1 MKRQTRLVQA
11 LVALITVAG
20 GGLAEAGVIFPV
32 DQTTGVPILNSTV
45 TISLFDA
52 SGNDITDTWLP
63 TWEPNRISS
72 VNVGFNVQGAPV
84 ITGATATL
92 KGDVLLPATLN
103 GLTNPFVKAPAV
115 NNGQLLLATSR
126 YPGRCTNYGAAAT
139 SPAAEPLD
147 YDLAAANPLT
157 VNGVQR
163 QVFLLT
169 SQDCG
174 GIAVMTGTVNGQSY
188 LATIPQDSNLN
199 GIPDIWERQFC
210 PNNACPVGNEDNDTG
225 PVVGTPTGDGIAA
238 FDEFRGFIVSNVH
251 VSTDPRQRDLFVHLV
266 NAQCGAAANS
276 LLGGGATTY
285 PTDGSSVFANLASL
299 VPGSQ
304 VHVLGYPPTPANPM
318 TPEWVDRFSSF
329 SQQTGFVYS
338 DGTSTAPADDRRINA
353 NAIFPLGVPNLTTGP
368 IQKGLRVTECLDVS
382 APQPLGT
389 TGIGST
395 NGPDN
400 SLVYTQRI
408 VSYIN
413 GMVTAGGTR
422 PLKLFVFQN
431 GAWAATFTGT
441 GAPTDADRNVILSQA
456 MKYYV
461 AHELAHSTRLTPT
474 VEGTR
479 QTSYGY
485 HHAPGT
491 GSVMDQTITQKID
504 KSTSGF
510 NSFYIPSTYNGSD
523 QSNYKILD

>member
-1 MKRQTRLVQA
+1 MCPAAVDGHGTRGLTGDRHSRRRRRAGRPRATREPHPGHEHQEGSRQQPHRQGARGARGGAARQRQCRLWRDGHLPQRGPGANGQGAHAGPGAAVDDVRQRNPEAAGVPVTPMRTRAMKRQTWLVQA
-11 LVALITVAG
+11 LVALIILAG

-32 DQTTGVPILNSTV
+32 DQTTGVPILNTTV

-72 VNVGFNVQGAPV
+72 VNVGFSVQGAPV

-92 KGDVLLPATLN
+92 KGDVLLPATL
-103 GLTNPFVKAPAV
+103 
-115 NNGQLLLATSR
+115 
-126 YPGRCTNYGAAAT
+126 
-139 SPAAEPLD
+139 
-147 YDLAAANPLT
+147 
-157 VNGVQR
+157 
-163 QVFLLT
+163 
-169 SQDCG
+169 
-174 GIAVMTGTVNGQSY
+174 NGQSY

-210 PNNACPVGNEDNDTG
+210 PNNTCPVGNEDNDTG

-285 PTDGSSVFANLASL
+285 PTDGSSVCTNLASL
-299 VPGSQ
+299 VPGAQ
-304 VHVLGYPPTPANPM
+304 VHLLGYPPTPANPM

-338 DGTSTAPADDRRINA
+338 DGTSIPPADDRRINA
-353 NAIFPLGVPNLTTGP
+353 NAIFPLGVPNLTAGP

-413 GMVTAGGTR
+413 GMITAGGTR
-422 PLKLFVFQN
+422 TLKLFVFQN
-431 GAWAATFTGT
+431 GAWVATFSGT
-441 GAPTDADRNVILSQA
+441 GARTDADRNVILSQA
-456 MKYYV
+456 VKCYV
-461 AHELAHSTRLTPT
+461 
-474 VEGTR
+474 
-479 QTSYGY
+479 
-485 HHAPGT
+485 
-491 GSVMDQTITQKID
+491 D
-504 KSTSGF
+504 
-510 NSFYIPSTYNGSD
+510 
-523 QSNYKILD
+523 